1 MASDE
6 RGINDELF
14 SNEVGEKRWKIDRIK
29 FDLFGGRK
37 NFFCVRMKMC
47 IVISI
52 KAFNGQKTCLDAF
65 DSFHVKARIWNHLTG
80 SSC

>member
-37 NFFCVRMKMC
+37 NFFCVRIKMC

-52 KAFNGQKTCLDAF
+52 KAFNGQKNLP
-65 DSFHVKARIWNHLTG
+65 WMHLTASMLRPESG
-80 SSC
+80 TI